1 MGKEKG
7 YCAQWAGFCGWLRP
21 GPDTGPAT
29 PGVVAQLRRETWEGL
44 QAYGGG
50 RIPVVAG
57 N

>member
-21 GPDTGPAT
+21 GPDIGPAT